1 MRITV
6 KQLKRLI
13 KEALSEL
20 PPKIDPS
27 TYKPNRRPPPPPEYK
42 CGLGLKNTETNKVW
56 WIALYSELNEGKRVA
71 KELNEKLEKLEK
83 KSWKFFIKDFEDL
96 YDQRRVEHKLV
107 DASRSGGVFK
117 DAAAAAIM
125 KSPIMRANEIIPP
138 RPQNPNRP
146 TTGLGSEW
154 PEDLDTSRMPPYGR
168 SLF

>member
-27 TYKPNRRPPPPPEYK
+27 THKPNRRYEKPEYE

-56 WIALYSELNEGKRVA
+56 WIALYKKLNEGERVA
-71 KELNEKLEKLEK
+71 EELNKELEK
-83 KSWKFFIKDFEDL
+83 KSWEFFIEVFGDVH
-96 YDQRRVEHKLV
+96 DQRRVEHKLV

-117 DAAAAAIM
+117 DAEAEAIM
-125 KSPIMRANEIIPP
+125 KRANEIISP

-154 PEDLDTSRMPPYGR
+154 PEDLYTSRMPPYGR

>member
-1 MRITV
+1 M
-6 KQLKRLI
+6 
-13 KEALSEL
+13 
-20 PPKIDPS
+20 
-27 TYKPNRRPPPPPEYK
+27 
-42 CGLGLKNTETNKVW
+42 
-56 WIALYSELNEGKRVA
+56 
-71 KELNEKLEKLEK
+71 
-83 KSWKFFIKDFEDL
+83 
-96 YDQRRVEHKLV
+96 

-117 DAAAAAIM
+117 DAEAEAIM